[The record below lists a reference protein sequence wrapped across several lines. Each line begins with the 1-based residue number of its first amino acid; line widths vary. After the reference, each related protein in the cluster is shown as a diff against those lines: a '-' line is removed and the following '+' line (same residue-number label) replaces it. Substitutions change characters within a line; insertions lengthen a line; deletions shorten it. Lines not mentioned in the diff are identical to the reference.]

1 MRPYILKHDTMIFI
15 LLYLTND
22 KFDVLSF
29 DELQFDVKSSQ
40 FQQLKNMS
48 NKIRRIAFSV
58 IDVYKVFIQMVHKL

>member
-1 MRPYILKHDTMIFI
+1 MIFI